1 MTFMRTR
8 GYGYG
13 AYRGRSRSRTV
24 LKIIIAILAVI
35 LLLVAGCYLLL
46 ERFGV
51 YTSDGRFHL
60 ELPFL
65 QESTTPGPE
74 ESEPIVVVST
84 DPEPTPSPTPEIEE
98 PIHAVELPRS
108 ALTDGTAQSQVEAAG
123 GNAAVFDMKAD
134 DGTLGYVSSVELATK
149 TGASA
154 QDAALNEAIRTLNS
168 GDLYTVARV
177 SCFRDNTVPYN
188 EPTLGVKTYKNYN
201 FRDADNIR
209 WMSATSAE
217 ARQYVID
224 LCLELAGLGFDE
236 ILLDN
241 SGYPT
246 SGYLNTIKEGDA
258 YDPSQFATVVS
269 AFYADVKAALEA
281 QYPDVILSVVAGE
294 QVLQGGDSDSGQSIA
309 ALTAN
314 ADRVWMALTETTAQE
329 AKASLSGAGMIGECL
344 VPISTQ
350 AGAAGESWAIWK

>member
-1 MTFMRTR
+1 MRNR

-24 LKIIIAILAVI
+24 LKVIIAVLVLVLILVG
-35 LLLVAGCYLLL
+35 GCYLVL

-51 YTSDGRFHL
+51 YGSDGSFHL
-60 ELPFL
+60 DLPFART
-65 QESTTPGPE
+65 SPTPEPE
-74 ESEPIVVVST
+74 ETEPLVVVSSE
-84 DPEPTPSPTPEIEE
+84 PEPTPSPTPELEE
-98 PIHAVELPRS
+98 VLHAVELPRS

-134 DGTLGYVSSVELATK
+134 DGSLGYVSSVALAVS

-154 QDAALNEAIRTLNS
+154 DDETLNQAIQTLNS

-188 EPTLGVKTYKNYN
+188 EPSLGVKTNKNYN
-201 FRDADNIR
+201 FRDADDIR

-217 ARQYVID
+217 ARQYVTD

-246 SGYLNTIKEGDA
+246 SGYLNTIKVGDA
-258 YDPSQFATVVS
+258 YDSSQFSTVVS
-269 AFYADVKAALEA
+269 AFYAQVKAALEA
-281 QYPDVILSVVAGE
+281 RYPDVKLSVVTDQG
-294 QVLQGGDSDSGQSIA
+294 VLRTGSDADSGQTLA
-309 ALTAN
+309 ALAAG
-314 ADRVWMALTETTAQE
+314 ADRVWADLGDMTMAEAQ
-329 AKASLSGAGMIGECL
+329 AALAAAGMSGECL
-344 VPISTQ
+344 VPIAAQ
-350 AGAAGESWAIWK
+350 AGTAAGSWAILN

>member
-1 MTFMRTR
+1 MRNR

-24 LKIIIAILAVI
+24 LKVIIAILVVVLI
-35 LLLVAGCYLLL
+35 LVAGCYVLL

-51 YTSDGRFHL
+51 YGSDGSFHL
-60 ELPFL
+60 DLPFART
-65 QESTTPGPE
+65 SPTPEPE
-74 ESEPIVVVST
+74 ETEPLVVVSK
-84 DPEPTPSPTPEIEE
+84 DPEPTPSPTPEIDQVLR
-98 PIHAVELPRS
+98 AVELPRS

-154 QDAALNEAIRTLNS
+154 TDKTINQSILALNS
-168 GDLYTVARV
+168 GELYTVARV

-188 EPTLGVKTYKNYN
+188 EPSLGVKTNKNYN
-201 FRDADNIR
+201 FRDADDIR
-209 WMSATSAE
+209 WLSATSTKAQ
-217 ARQYVID
+217 QYIID

-246 SGYLNTIKEGDA
+246 SGYLNTIKVGEA
-258 YDPSQFATVVS
+258 YDPSQLKTVVS

-281 QYPDVILSVVAGE
+281 QYPDVMLSVVTDE
-294 QVLQGGDSDSGQSIA
+294 QLFHGGDGDSGQSFN
-309 ALTAN
+309 ALTTN
-314 ADRVWMALTETTAQE
+314 ADRVWAPLTETTPQE

-344 VPISTQ
+344 IPIVTQ
-350 AGAAGESWAIWK
+350 AGAATESWAILN